1 MQMNRGL
8 IHAIG
13 LAAFS
18 TQAKWIHSSNQTKT
32 LPAKISSALSRW
44 FKDEFKP
51 CRQREMH
58 TFQWGRENPASILL
72 NGLVGVTTMLHIVYG
87 TVLLSSAVL
96 VGPLDA
102 VELIAR
108 LAASA
113 LVARCVL
120 LFELYGLRETVEF
133 IPIGPAH
140 GTSIEDKAAPLRQ

>member
-1 MQMNRGL
+1 
-8 IHAIG
+8 
-13 LAAFS
+13 LAEFS
-18 TQAKWIHSSNQTKT
+18 TRAKWFHSSNQTKT
-32 LPAKISSALSRW
+32 LPAKVIGALSRW

-51 CRQREMH
+51 CRQRETH
-58 TFQWGRENPASILL
+58 AFKWGLENLASILF

-87 TVLLSSAVL
+87 TVVLSSALL

-113 LVARCVL
+113 LVARGVL

-133 IPIGPAH
+133 IPMGPAH